1 LLYPFARIRRIKP
14 KKHSLGTREVVTHGL
29 HTPLSSNVY
38 HICMTIPW
46 SVFFGSVAGV
56 FLTAN
61 ILFALLYSLGHDP
74 IAHLN
79 PAGFLGRFFFSVETF
94 ATVGYGDMHPQTLYG
109 HVVAMTEIFI
119 GLISIALMTGLIFA
133 RFSRPR
139 ALIMTAKHPVI
150 NTFQGKQTLT
160 IRAANARQNVIV
172 DARAKLRLIRNE
184 TTAEGLEIRRLYDL
198 KLIREQHPIFSL
210 GWSIMHVIDESS
222 PLFGQDAESLNKT
235 KAGLILTMSGV
246 DETTSQIMHS
256 RHMYT
261 ADAIRWHYKY
271 VDLLST
277 DEEGIHHVD
286 FAKFHDIVKA

>member
-1 LLYPFARIRRIKP
+1 MLSPLAKIRRIKP
-14 KKHSLGTREVVTHGL
+14 RKHSLGTREVVTHGL

-38 HICMTIPW
+38 HICMTVRWP
-46 SVFFGSVAGV
+46 VFFGTIAAV
-56 FLTAN
+56 FLMVN
-61 ILFALLYSLGHDP
+61 LLFTILYSLGNNA
-74 IAHLN
+74 IANLN

-109 HVVAMTEIFI
+109 HLVATSEIFL

-139 ALIMTAKHPVI
+139 ALIMTARHPVI

-184 TTAEGLEIRRLYDL
+184 TTAEGMEIRRLYDL
-198 KLIREQHPIFSL
+198 LLIREQHPIFSL

-222 PLFGQDAESLNKT
+222 PLFGQDAESLKKT

-261 ADAIRWHYKY
+261 ADAIRWGHKY

-277 DEEGIHHVD
+277 NEEGVNHVD
-286 FAKFHDIVKA
+286 FSKFHDIVKA